1 MYNAHVKAI
10 LVLLLAGA
18 LCAPAADLRVGV
30 IGTDTSH
37 VPAFA
42 KLLNGDPNAPDHIA
56 GARLVA
62 AYKGGSKDIA
72 DSIGRVDQY
81 AEDVRAKYAVE
92 IVPDIPTLLSKV
104 DVVLLTSVDGRVH
117 LEQARAVI
125 AAHKPLFIDKPL
137 AATLEDAREIARLAT
152 AAGVPWFSSSSL
164 RFGAIGTAM
173 KLPGLTGAATWGP
186 GPFEAHHPLELAWY
200 AIHAVE
206 LLYTIMGTGCESV
219 TRIAGKDADAVVGRW
234 KDGRIG
240 TVNAVRPYSDYG
252 AVAFRGRETLESH
265 PKAAAATDYR
275 PLVVEIVKFFQT
287 GQPPVSNQETLEL
300 FAFMDAAQR
309 SKEQGGRPVEL
320 R

>member
-1 MYNAHVKAI
+1 MKPI
-10 LVLLLAGA
+10 LVWLTLGCC
-18 LCAPAADLRVGV
+18 CASAADLRIGI

-42 KLLNGDPNAPDHIA
+42 KLLNGDPSAADHVA
-56 GARLVA
+56 GARVVA
-62 AYKGGSKDIA
+62 AYKGGSKDIP
-72 DSIGRVDQY
+72 DSIGRVDKFGEEIKTQY
-81 AEDVRAKYAVE
+81 GVE
-92 IVPDIPTLLSKV
+92 IVPDILTLLSKV
-104 DVVLLTSVDGRVH
+104 DVVLLSSLDGRVH
-117 LEQARAVI
+117 LEQARPVI

-137 AATLEDAREIARLAT
+137 SATLDDAREIARLAK

-173 KLPGLTGAATWGP
+173 KLPGLTGATTWGP

-200 AIHAVE
+200 AIHPVE

-219 TRIAGKDADAVVGRW
+219 TRIAGKDADVIVGRW

-252 AVAFRGRETLESH
+252 AVAFRGRESVESH
-265 PKAAAATDYR
+265 PKAGAATDYR
-275 PLVVEIVKFFQT
+275 PLVLEIVKFFQT
-287 GQPPVSNQETLEL
+287 GTPPVSNEETLEI

-309 SKEQGGRPVEL
+309 SKEQGGKPVGL
-320 R
+320 RD